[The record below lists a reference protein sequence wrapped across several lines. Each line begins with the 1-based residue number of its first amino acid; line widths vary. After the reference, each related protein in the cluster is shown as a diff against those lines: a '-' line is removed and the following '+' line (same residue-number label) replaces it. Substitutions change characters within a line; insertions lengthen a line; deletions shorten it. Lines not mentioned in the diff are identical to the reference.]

1 MPTSAALT
9 SLFIRLCC
17 IDYLSWTDPFETG
30 SWLDVPWCCY
40 GFTIAWLWIR
50 GVKTCQE
57 ELHQQIWRSD
67 SRWETVGPE
76 IILISADNRKATW
89 PWENNIIAF
98 EQVLSSKN
106 STAKCFDHTHLD
118 QCITVRQWTARY
130 PFVHY
135 SALFLYTF
143 FVFHCDNLYFVDAAL
158 SSCWPFF
165 ILHHFHAALFLGSN
179 LFMLRSFYVFHNFM
193 LHFYSLQCFRF
204 AFFSCFTLW
213 LLNFFPVVLCS

>member
-89 PWENNIIAF
+89 LWENNIIAF

-106 STAKCFDHTHLD
+106 SAAKCFDHTHLD

-143 FVFHCDNLYFVDAAL
+143 FRISLWQFIF
-158 SSCWPFF
+158 CWCCTF
-165 ILHHFHAALFLGSN
+165 
-179 LFMLRSFYVFHNFM
+179 FML
-193 LHFYSLQCFRF
+193 
-204 AFFSCFTLW
+204 AFFHTTSFPCCT
-213 LLNFFPVVLCS
+213 FFG